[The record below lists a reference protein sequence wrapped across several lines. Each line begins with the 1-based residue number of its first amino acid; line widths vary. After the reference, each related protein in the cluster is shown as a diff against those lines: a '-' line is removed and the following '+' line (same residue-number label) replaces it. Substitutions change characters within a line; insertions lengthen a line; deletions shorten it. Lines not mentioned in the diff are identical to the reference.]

1 MLEEYNLSVSSASEY
16 NCCRMINRKISR
28 FIFLTCFFYTDP
40 TEKLYHVTYED
51 GDAEDLTERMVRD
64 IVVSE
69 TLVEEIMKS
78 ADPVCNMKS
87 ASDDCIDLCS
97 PVGDMREGVAVAAN
111 DDGATMT
118 TAKSPRKTVFTD
130 LEYSPQSWE
139 KKKTM
144 EEENKKKVAIEFHGM
159 GKVVNDTG
167 YI

>member
-1 MLEEYNLSVSSASEY
+1 
-16 NCCRMINRKISR
+16 
-28 FIFLTCFFYTDP
+28 
-40 TEKLYHVTYED
+40 
-51 GDAEDLTERMVRD
+51 MVRD
-64 IVVSE
+64 ILVSE

-78 ADPVCNMKS
+78 AAPAGNMKS

-97 PVGDMREGVAVAAN
+97 PVGDMREGTAAN
-111 DDGATMT
+111 GDGAT
-118 TAKSPRKTVFTD
+118 KSPRKTVFTD

-144 EEENKKKVAIEFHGM
+144 EEENKKKAAIELNGM

>member
-64 IVVSE
+64 IVVSDD
-69 TLVEEIMKS
+69 LVEEIMKS

-111 DDGATMT
+111 DDGATMNY
-118 TAKSPRKTVFTD
+118 KSPRKTVFTD

-139 KKKTM
+139 KKKKM
-144 EEENKKKVAIEFHGM
+144 EEEHKKKAAVE